1 MATLARTA
9 PPPRDEHS
17 TVHVEP
23 DLRAGTGTLW
33 FRRGFLS
40 VLLIVVV
47 AGSLD
52 YLGVRSRTATARS
65 ADGAT
70 TMRVHYAQV
79 ARADLDVP
87 FTVTISERGGFHGDV
102 VVGVSSSYLQLFN
115 RGAIDPEPSSSTTT
129 PDAVIW
135 RFDAPRG
142 DTFVMSLDLEVQGGR
157 HWGRSGTVTV
167 SDSSGDQLVKTT
179 VKTWL
184 AP

>member
-1 MATLARTA
+1 
-9 PPPRDEHS
+9 
-17 TVHVEP
+17 VEP
-23 DLRAGTGTLW
+23 DPRAGTGSLW
-33 FRRGFLS
+33 FRRVFLS
-40 VLLIVVV
+40 LLLIVVV

-70 TMRVHYAQV
+70 TVRVHYAQV

-87 FTVTISERGGFHGDV
+87 FTVSVGERGGFRGDI

-115 RGAIDPEPSSSTTT
+115 RGAIDPEPSSSTSTQ
-129 PDAVIW
+129 DAVIW

-142 DTFVMSLDLEVQGGR
+142 DRFVMSLDLQVQGGR
-157 HWGRSGTVTV
+157 HWGRSGTITV
-167 SDSSGDQLVKTT
+167 SAGNQPVETT